1 LGYDPTVTE
10 QAARSDAARTPIIV
24 DCDTGIDDSLALL
37 YAVAS
42 PDCELVAVTCTA
54 GNVDARQVA
63 ENTRAVLELAG
74 RSDVEV
80 ALGRETPLARAL
92 VTTPE
97 THGPRGIGYAVLPPP
112 AAPLS
117 RRFGPDVIVEE
128 ARRRPGELTLVTL
141 APLTNV
147 ALALLREP
155 LLPRLLRRVVIMGGS
170 YRSPG
175 NTAPTTEWNVSV
187 DPESAKIVFEA
198 FGAAAGSAAGGAGA
212 AAGPAPGGPG
222 YDAGSLAGGPSDAA
236 EPQRS
241 PRPVALGLD
250 VTERAK
256 MLPQHLARI
265 AALAGCSADGTRLG
279 GDLPGGE
286 FPGGASG
293 RASGRRALG
302 RGTDTGAGRPGGHVN
317 PIVRYLADA
326 LRFYMEFHSRYDG
339 FYGAF
344 VHDPLALAT
353 ALDPSLVRTEPLT
366 VDVELGGRLTTGE
379 TVTDWRRVW
388 GRPPNVDVAVEAD
401 AARFFELFIERVGAL
416 AASPSG

>member
-1 LGYDPTVTE
+1 MHRPH
-10 QAARSDAARTPIIV
+10 AAGAAATGADAAPASLPYDANVSEAASRIPLLI

-42 PDCELVAVTCTA
+42 PECELVAVTCTA

-80 ALGRETPLARAL
+80 AIGRETPLARAL

-97 THGPRGIGYAVLPPP
+97 THGPRGIGYAELPPP
-112 AAPLS
+112 ASPLS
-117 RRFGPDVIVEE
+117 PRYSPDLIVEE

-147 ALALLREP
+147 ALAVLREP
-155 LLPRLLRRVVIMGGS
+155 ELPRLLKRLVIMGGS

-175 NTAPTTEWNVSV
+175 NTAPTTEWNVNV

-198 FGAAAGSAAGGAGA
+198 FGDA
-212 AAGPAPGGPG
+212 AAGPAGGGAVP
-222 YDAGSLAGGPSDAA
+222 AGNAA
-236 EPQRS
+236 VRS
-241 PRPVALGLD
+241 TRPIALGLD
-250 VTERAK
+250 VTERAR
-256 MLPQHLARI
+256 MLPEHLAGLSDR
-265 AALAGCSADGTRLG
+265 AGCAVD
-279 GDLPGGE
+279 
-286 FPGGASG
+286 
-293 RASGRRALG
+293 GRRPDG
-302 RGTDTGAGRPGGHVN
+302 GTNAV
-317 PIVRYLADA
+317 VRYLADA

-344 VHDPLALAT
+344 IHDPLALAA
-353 ALDPSLVRTEPLT
+353 ALDPALIRTEAVA

-388 GRPPNVDVAVEAD
+388 GRPPNVDVAVEVDSAIFM
-401 AARFFELFIERVGAL
+401 ARFIERVGEL
-416 AASPSG
+416 AARRAISR

>member
-1 LGYDPTVTE
+1 MAYDPVVSKS
-10 QAARSDAARTPIIV
+10 AAERGAQRTPMIV

-42 PDCELVAVTCTA
+42 PDCDLVAVTCTA

-80 ALGRETPLARAL
+80 AIGRETPLARAL

-97 THGPRGIGYAVLPPP
+97 THGPRGIGYAVLPP
-112 AAPLS
+112 ARMPLS
-117 RRFGPDVIVEE
+117 PRLGPDLIVEE

-147 ALALLREP
+147 ALAVLREP
-155 LLPRLLRRVVIMGGS
+155 ELPRLLRRVVIMGGS
-170 YRSPG
+170 YRSAG
-175 NTAPTTEWNVSV
+175 NTAPTTEWNVNV
-187 DPESAKIVFEA
+187 DPEAARIVFEA
-198 FGAAAGSAAGGAGA
+198 FGGAGPN
-212 AAGPAPGGPG
+212 AGPNG
-222 YDAGSLAGGPSDAA
+222 
-236 EPQRS
+236 RS
-241 PRPVALGLD
+241 ARPTALGLD

-256 MLPQHLARI
+256 LLPEHVARLAAR
-265 AALAGCSADGTRLG
+265 AGCEPDGSIAG
-279 GDLPGGE
+279 GGP
-286 FPGGASG
+286 A
-293 RASGRRALG
+293 
-302 RGTDTGAGRPGGHVN
+302 VN

-326 LRFYMEFHSRYDG
+326 LRFYMEFHSRYDH

-344 VHDPLALAT
+344 IHDPLALAA
-353 ALDPSLVRTEPLT
+353 ALDPTLVRTEAVT

-401 AARFFELFIERVGAL
+401 VERFFERFIERVGAL
-416 AASPSG
+416 AAERDPGAPRRDPGAPRRDRGAPRRDLA

>member
-1 LGYDPTVTE
+1 VPYD
-10 QAARSDAARTPIIV
+10 SDVSEAAARTPIIV

-74 RSDVEV
+74 RADVEV
-80 ALGRETPLARAL
+80 AIGRETPLARRL

-97 THGPRGIGYAVLPPP
+97 THGPRGIGYAELPR
-112 AAPLS
+112 ARMPLS
-117 RRFGPDVIVEE
+117 PRLSPDLIVEE

-147 ALALLREP
+147 ALAVLRERD
-155 LLPRLLRRVVIMGGS
+155 LPRLLRRLVIMGGS

-175 NTAPTTEWNVSV
+175 NTAPTTEWNVNV
-187 DPESAKIVFEA
+187 DPESAAIVFSA
-198 FGAAAGSAAGGAGA
+198 FGA
-212 AAGPAPGGPG
+212 P
-222 YDAGSLAGGPSDAA
+222 DLPS
-236 EPQRS
+236 
-241 PRPVALGLD
+241 RPIALGLD

-256 MLPQHLARI
+256 LLPEHLARL
-265 AALAGCSADGTRLG
+265 AARAGCAPDGTRA
-279 GDLPGGE
+279 DAA
-286 FPGGASG
+286 GATA
-293 RASGRRALG
+293 ASAYAAP
-302 RGTDTGAGRPGGHVN
+302 TDTSRADTSRADTSRSGAAAIN
-317 PIVRYLADA
+317 PVIRYLADA
-326 LRFYMEFHSRYDG
+326 LRFYMEFHSRYDH

-344 VHDPLALAT
+344 VHDPLALAA
-353 ALDPSLVRTEPLT
+353 ALDPSLVRTQPLT

-379 TVTDWRRVW
+379 TVTDWRHVW

-401 AARFFELFIERVGAL
+401 TARFFDLFIERVGAL
-416 AASPSG
+416 AAGY